1 MGRESNFD
9 PNSIGTYDPNSQL
22 DSDLTPV
29 NQLLK
34 FIKFGFGLCMD
45 HVCYDI
51 RNGDMTRNEA
61 ADLVFKYD
69 GKCSDKYILEFC
81 KYVDIT
87 FEQFWSTAEKFRG
100 NMWERDDS
108 NLTNK
113 IWLELEKI

>member
-1 MGRESNFD
+1 MILE
-9 PNSIGTYDPNSQL
+9 
-22 DSDLTPV
+22 
-29 NQLLK
+29 
-34 FIKFGFGLCMD
+34 
-45 HVCYDI
+45 
-51 RNGDMTRNEA
+51 NGDMTRNEA